1 MAKKLFFKY
10 AAMSSGKSVALLAAA
25 HNYEERGLTVR
36 LFTST
41 LDGRAGKGTIAS
53 RIGLSREADVFDN
66 TTGFDEDFLGLGH
79 AAILIDEAQFL
90 TGMQVEQLHRYANL
104 NNVAVI
110 CYGLR
115 TDFMGRPFEGSA
127 MLLALADQL
136 EELKSI
142 CSCSRKA
149 TMNIRLG
156 PDGKRERSG
165 AQVQIGAVQY
175 RSVCAACFYTY

>member
-10 AAMSSGKSVALLAAA
+10 AAMSSGKSVALLAVA
-25 HNYEERGLTVR
+25 HNYEERGLSVR
-36 LFTST
+36 LFTSAF
-41 LDGRAGKGTIAS
+41 DVRSGKGTIAS
-53 RIGLSREADVFDN
+53 RIGLSREADVFDKQ
-66 TTGFDEDFLGLGH
+66 TVFDENSLGLGH
-79 AAILIDEAQFL
+79 GAILVDEAQFL
-90 TGMQVEQLHRYANL
+90 TALQVEQLHRYANL
-104 NNVAVI
+104 QDVAVI

-115 TDFMGRPFEGSA
+115 TDFTGQPFEGSA
-127 MLLALADQL
+127 MLLALADEL

-156 PDGKRERSG
+156 PDGERQRTG

-175 RSVCAACFYTY
+175 RSVCAACFYR

>member
-25 HNYEERGLTVR
+25 HNYEERGLSVR
-36 LFTST
+36 LFTSA
-41 LDGRAGKGTIAS
+41 LDDRSGKGKITS
-53 RIGLSREADVFDN
+53 RIGLSREADVFEKD
-66 TTGFDEDFLGLGH
+66 TVFDARTLGGGH
-79 AAILIDEAQFL
+79 AAVLFDEAQFL
-90 TGMQVEQLHRYANL
+90 TADQVEQLHRYANME
-104 NNVAVI
+104 NVAVI

-115 TDFMGRPFEGSA
+115 TDFMGKPFEGSA

-149 TMNIRLG
+149 TMNIRVG
-156 PDGKRERSG
+156 PDGERQRSG

-175 RSVCAACFYTY
+175 RSVCAACFYR